1 MAFFKM
7 ETKNRIDINK
17 KPRVY
22 FTCHPDDFEKYFKR
36 ICEDIFKTHD
46 CAIYYTEDMTALI
59 SEDEKETDFGRI
71 NMFVIPVTYKL
82 LTTSNRAMDI
92 DIPYALENHIPILPI
107 MMESGIDAIYSKLDK
122 FGELQYLN
130 PNSIDITEIP
140 YKEKLKKYLESV
152 LISDEIAKRIRAA
165 FDAYIFLSYRKKD
178 RKYANE
184 LMKMIHSNPE
194 CRDIAIWFDEF
205 LIPGES
211 FKSAIEKILSDCKLF
226 TLLLTPQLLEKVID
240 EKGEESD
247 NYIISTELPLAYKYK
262 EEKGTD
268 IFAVE
273 MQKTDKEGLSAIGI
287 EDYVSFEDETFR
299 SRLLDAISKIVFDKN
314 ETSEHDFLI
323 GLAYLEGIDV
333 EVDRSRAVEMIENA
347 ANAGLLEA
355 INKMIDVCELGLGRP
370 ASKYDAIYW
379 QMKKIEKLKLNID
392 NNVYE
397 LLKASNTCGYM
408 LMRVGDFPEAEK
420 HLLYAKKLIEDLS
433 DGSCTLERKHSIIAT
448 HRILGNLYEMQ
459 YNYSQS
465 DECYKTALEM
475 GCEIHMQTSNYETT
489 VSMIN
494 IYKGLAHLNIK
505 LGNSLNDERYYKQAE
520 TYFYLAIDLV
530 KMEIDKSED
539 IQFRFCLSGLYS
551 DLAEMYCDMK
561 MFDKQNEFYKASIKI
576 EYAIMKETKDPE
588 VKEHLAMAYF
598 MHPTNIELA
607 VRIHYVSS
615 AYEIAE
621 QLIAE
626 FPGHE
631 LYESKRDMFKIKLD
645 MLMLEYISKK

>member
-1 MAFFKM
+1 MSSFKLR
-7 ETKNRIDINK
+7 TQNKINIDK
-17 KPRVY
+17 KARVY
-22 FTCHPDDFEKYFKR
+22 FTCHPDDFEKFFEKL
-36 ICEDIFKTHD
+36 CEDIFETQD
-46 CAIYYTEDMTALI
+46 CAVYYTEDMTAVI
-59 SEDEKETDFGRI
+59 ADDEKEADFGRI
-71 NMFVIPVTYKL
+71 NMLVIPVTYKL
-82 LTTSNRAMDI
+82 LTTPNRAMDI
-92 DIPYALENHIPILPI
+92 DIPYALEKHIPILPI
-107 MMESGIDAIYSKLDK
+107 MMESGIDAIYSKPDK

-130 PNSIDITEIP
+130 PNSMDITEIP

-152 LISDEIAKRIRAA
+152 LISDEVAKRIRAA

-211 FKSAIEKILSDCKLF
+211 FKNAIEKILSDCKLF

-273 MQKTDKEGLSAIGI
+273 MQKTDKEELSAIGI
-287 EDYVSFEDETFR
+287 EDYVNFEDKTFR
-299 SRLLDAISKIVFDKN
+299 SRLLDAISKIVFEKN
-314 ETSEHDFLI
+314 DTPEHNFLI

-347 ANAGLLEA
+347 ASAGLLEA

-392 NNVYE
+392 ANLDE

-408 LMRVGDFPEAEK
+408 LMGVDDYPEAEK
-420 HLLYAKKLIEDLS
+420 YLLYAKKISEDSS
-433 DGSCTLERKHSIIAT
+433 DDSCTLQRKHSIIAT

-459 YNYSQS
+459 CNFLQS
-465 DECYKTALEM
+465 EEYYKTALEM
-475 GCEIHMQTSNYETT
+475 CREIHIQTPNYKTT
-489 VSMIN
+489 VSMMN
-494 IYKGLAHLNIK
+494 IYKGLSHLNSK
-505 LGNSLNDERYYKQAE
+505 LGNLLADERYYKYAE
-520 TYFYLAIDLV
+520 EYFYLAIDLI
-530 KMEIDKSED
+530 KMEIDKSGD
-539 IQFRFCLSGLYS
+539 LQLRFYLSSLYR
-551 DLAEMYCDMK
+551 DLAEIYNDMK
-561 MFDKQNEFYKASIKI
+561 LYDKQNEYYEASIKL
-576 EYAIMKETKDPE
+576 EYAIMKETKNPA

-607 VRIHYVSS
+607 LRIHYVSR
-615 AYEIAE
+615 AYRIAE
-621 QLIAE
+621 QLIEE
-626 FPGHE
+626 FPENE
-631 LYESKRDMFKIKLD
+631 LYEAERDMFKIKLD
-645 MLMLEYISKK
+645 MLMLEHISNK